1 MPFPRSVSITLLFH
15 KDFAIF
21 NDPKILTMIDPIKL
35 EHFRNL
41 ISLSAADGKIEE
53 VERVAL
59 AKIAYEQGIPLDRLN
74 VMLSKASEYIYLIPQ
89 NLQEREKQLQQMIE
103 LALIDGHFAPAES
116 ELIQLVG
123 GKLGFNKEELD
134 QILQGHLAR

>member
-1 MPFPRSVSITLLFH
+1 
-15 KDFAIF
+15 
-21 NDPKILTMIDPIKL
+21 MIDPIKL